1 MKDLHHS
8 CQGESHIATNKVCQD
23 ASYSATDTTMSIAI
37 VCDGHGGAR
46 YFRSDVGA
54 KFAVDATKECVD
66 EFVSEIDKG
75 IFVGKSLHKRNQY
88 LLKPNQIF
96 YPKTQLRIRLFANYF
111 LP

>member
-1 MKDLHHS
+1 M
-8 CQGESHIATNKVCQD
+8 CQD

-66 EFVSEIDKG
+66 EFVSEIDKDLF
-75 IFVGKSLHKRNQY
+75 IGK
-88 LLKPNQIF
+88 PF
-96 YPKTQLRIRLFANYF
+96 TQKKSVKDVSIEYKICNGNIKLRIRLFANYF